1 MNSRYAVIENGTVT
15 NIIVWDG
22 ETVFSAG
29 DNQLFMP
36 IQDNAGIGWSWSDD
50 GGVFIPPPA
59 PKKTPEQLVAE
70 AKAEKQTRL
79 DFATTKIVVW
89 QTKLLMGRKLTDEES
104 TQLNAWMDYIDA
116 VTATDTSTAPDV
128 IWPELPES

>member
-1 MNSRYAVIENGTVT
+1 MLVLAGHGQMMAVY
-15 NIIVWDG
+15 
-22 ETVFSAG
+22 
-29 DNQLFMP
+29 LFLRLP
-36 IQDNAGIGWSWSDD
+36 Q
-50 GGVFIPPPA
+50 
-59 PKKTPEQLVAE
+59 KKTPEQLVAE

-116 VTATDTSTAPDV
+116 VTTIDPSTAPDV
-128 IWPELPES
+128 IWPELPEE